1 MMHSNYDADLSESAI
16 YKTERTQ
23 LGTFLEQTRSI
34 LHTMAGYAQ
43 EIEKIIQLKF
53 PNSLDTMPRGTRHI
67 TLSYHQVREDDLY
80 IFLLYLTCSQCV
92 QCVVY
97 ATRPLLLSVLKE
109 RLGRLEKLDYEEE
122 NWQSLLSPTK
132 ALIQT
137 GVKSAVKTLQ
147 ILSDEDSLLGE
158 QNHTSNAL

>member
-1 MMHSNYDADLSESAI
+1 M
-16 YKTERTQ
+16 
-23 LGTFLEQTRSI
+23 EQTRSI

-53 PNSLDTMPRGTRHI
+53 PNSMDSMPRGTRHI
-67 TLSYHQVREDDLY
+67 TLSYHQVRHDNSYLY
-80 IFLLYLTCSQCV
+80 RYFNMLTCAK
-92 QCVVY
+92 CVVY

-109 RLGRLEKLDYEEE
+109 RLGRLEKLDCEEE
-122 NWQSLLSPTK
+122 NWQSLLNPTK
-132 ALIQT
+132 ALIHT

-147 ILSDEDSLLGE
+147 ILSDEDGLLGE